1 MSPVKY
7 VLPRGQRKYMPVDR
21 ETHLAVKCYA
31 KDHNITMAAAL
42 RLIIRWGLKWLVA
55 IEEKREK
62 DCMKTLLKF
71 YKLHKERQQKRYQ
84 NKSEADDDFFK
95 LE

>member
-62 DCMKTLLKF
+62 YRMKTLLKF
-71 YKLHKERQQKRYQ
+71 YKLYKEHQQRGMQ
-84 NKSEADDDFFK
+84 NKSEADDDFLK